1 MEAIKRKSK
10 VIILKG
16 EDDFIRL
23 LASQFGTTAD
33 MEINLIKVLIKFDLF
48 NPFNLDKYIRRR
60 IQKEMNVPYTT
71 LGTAITRLIK
81 SGIIARNGKNVYVNV
96 AFRNLEDIDSIVFK
110 KPL

>member
-1 MEAIKRKSK
+1 MEEIKRKSK

-16 EDDFIRL
+16 EDDFIKL

-96 AFRNLEDIDSIVFK
+96 AFRGLENIDSIVFK

>member
-1 MEAIKRKSK
+1 METGKRKSK

-48 NPFNLDKYIRRR
+48 VPFALEKHMRRR

-110 KPL
+110 KG

>member
-1 MEAIKRKSK
+1 METGKRKSK

-48 NPFNLDKYIRRR
+48 VPFALEKHMRRR

>member
-1 MEAIKRKSK
+1 MEEVKRKSK

-48 NPFNLDKYIRRR
+48 SPFCMEKHIRRR
-60 IQKEMNVPYTT
+60 IQKEMDVPYTT

-96 AFRNLEDIDSIVFK
+96 AFRGLENIDSIVFK

>member
-1 MEAIKRKSK
+1 METGKRKSK
-10 VIILKG
+10 VIALKG
-16 EDDFIRL
+16 EDAFIRL

-48 NPFNLDKYIRRR
+48 IPFALDKHIRRR
-60 IQKEMNVPYTT
+60 IQKEMDVPYTT

-96 AFRNLEDIDSIVFK
+96 AFRGLEDIDSIVFK

>member
-1 MEAIKRKSK
+1 METGKRKSK

-48 NPFNLDKYIRRR
+48 NPFNLDKHIRRR

-96 AFRNLEDIDSIVFK
+96 AFRGLENIDSIVFK

>member
-1 MEAIKRKSK
+1 METIKRKSK
-10 VIILKG
+10 VIVLKG
-16 EDDFIRL
+16 EDAFIRL

-48 NPFNLDKYIRRR
+48 VPFALEKHMRRR

-110 KPL
+110 KG

>member
-1 MEAIKRKSK
+1 MEEIKRKSK

-48 NPFNLDKYIRRR
+48 IPFSMDKHIRRR

-110 KPL
+110 KG